1 MKSKH
6 KCLYFHFGWLRSGP
20 RAPATSK
27 VKHFVI
33 IVNGLTIVTKS
44 SMLDNTG
51 QKKWVF
57 KVKNEQDSH

>member
-1 MKSKH
+1 MKSKY
-6 KCLYFHFGWLRSGP
+6 KCFYFNFGWLRSGS
-20 RAPATSK
+20 RTAATSK

-33 IVNGLTIVTKS
+33 IVNGLTIVTNS
-44 SMLDNTG
+44 SILDNTG